1 MNNETIDYT
10 KKIIKAINISDSI
23 EILTIKENKVA
34 LKKLRKTLKDL
45 EFLRRMGGV
54 TLIVEGDSIITT
66 YYNKSMNRKFNLNN
80 NKVIY

>member
-10 KKIIKAINISDSI
+10 KKILKANKINKSI
-23 EILTIKENKVA
+23 EGLSVKENKKA

-54 TLIVEGDSIITT
+54 TLIIEGNSVITT
-66 YYNKSMNRKFNLNN
+66 YYNKSMNRKLNLNIK
-80 NKVIY
+80 KVIY